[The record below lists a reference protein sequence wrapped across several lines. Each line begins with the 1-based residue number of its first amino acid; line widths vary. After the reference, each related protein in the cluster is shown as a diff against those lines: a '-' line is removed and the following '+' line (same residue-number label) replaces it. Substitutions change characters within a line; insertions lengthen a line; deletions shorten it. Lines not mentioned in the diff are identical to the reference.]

1 MAPSPATSQTSEMPR
16 VRASVTQRAREGSVL
31 PSRQLRTTPSENPH
45 MRAISVALPTRW
57 ISNLMRSEKF
67 PPGTEWV
74 DLEML
79 MTVTAANES
88 SGVTACAGLRG
99 KFIVNAKG
107 GVTENG
113 IRKILRSP
121 RPRIFAHAPSDA
133 IAPLDAMACRKF
145 HQRQRGAAPTRA
157 AVTGP
162 AGQHRFPS
170 GFSRQGHCMSQFALL
185 GKRRFAPFFWTQA
198 LGAFNDN
205 AFRNRSE

>member
-1 MAPSPATSQTSEMPR
+1 
-16 VRASVTQRAREGSVL
+16 
-31 PSRQLRTTPSENPH
+31 
-45 MRAISVALPTRW
+45 
-57 ISNLMRSEKF
+57 
-67 PPGTEWV
+67 
-74 DLEML
+74 ML

-113 IRKILRSP
+113 LRKILRSP

-145 HQRQRGAAPTRA
+145 HETAARGRSKRN

-162 AGQHRFPS
+162 AGQHRFSS
-170 GFSRQGHCMSQFALL
+170 GFPDKVIA
-185 GKRRFAPFFWTQA
+185 
-198 LGAFNDN
+198 
-205 AFRNRSE
+205 